1 MCLQRAQV
9 TLVLKPGEVKI
20 VCDPRF
26 FNNQHTWCWD
36 LIKRTNATFTACCC
50 SEANFWTQ
58 LSAQLLISAT
68 FIASLHRSSS
78 WGRSGGRF
86 NSSYRLQ
93 AAAPN
98 CNQSAIAK
106 FTASPQLKPAD
117 HKDPKC
123 SSSFKQTWQYMEQT
137 DHYHLKLDSLW
148 KNALGGVVW
157 CNFPWITTQ
166 YRHTYSHWHVREDWS
181 CFQYLKNGHWHSCE
195 TNYWMIHS

>member
-26 FNNQHTWCWD
+26 FNNQHTWCWN

-123 SSSFKQTWQYMEQT
+123 SRQFQT
-137 DHYHLKLDSLW
+137 DMEIHGTNRPLSPKTRQSLKECTRWACL
-148 KNALGGVVW
+148 
-157 CNFPWITTQ
+157 
-166 YRHTYSHWHVREDWS
+166 
-181 CFQYLKNGHWHSCE
+181 
-195 TNYWMIHS
+195 M